1 MVITC
6 MVITCMVITCM
17 VITSMVKGRIELHAN
32 CEIKA

>member
-1 MVITC
+1 